1 MKNVST
7 ELKVGLFAIIVI
19 VVLSYMTFKVGG
31 LPMIWEKGYRLY
43 AEFDDVSGLDE
54 QSRIKIAGVE
64 AGILE
69 KIRLENG
76 KAKLTLLVQPD
87 VKVYRNAVV
96 SLRMSGLLGD
106 RYLALTA
113 GTPDQPL
120 LKNGDTITE
129 TLPAADIDI
138 LANRLTSAAA
148 NISDLTRN
156 IQDAFG
162 ETERESIREAIHNL
176 KAVTLN
182 LKEISAEN
190 RVPLRNVIAQL
201 ETFTGALE
209 AKGPGVIDDI
219 SNVARNLNDK
229 GPEFIDNL
237 NKAAKELK
245 EVIEENRYAF
255 KESMGNIQSVSK
267 SADNIAHKIERGEG
281 TLGKLMTDNTL
292 YNSLTSVSG
301 KVEKSL
307 DFVGRLRTYLDF
319 HSEYNTG
326 ESEWKGYFD
335 LTLRPRDDKYYILGI
350 VTDPLGSVKTT
361 ETTINGVTETKD
373 EVESRI
379 EFTAQFA
386 KRFDNV
392 ALRIGLME
400 NTFGLGADYFFNDE
414 NGRMKFDVW
423 DFSAKEAGADDA
435 HARVGLDYRL
445 FKFFFVS
452 GGVDNIL
459 NANRRGVYV
468 GGGLKF
474 EDEDL
479 KYLLGSTPN
488 ISVR

>member
-19 VVLSYMTFKVGG
+19 VILSYMTFKIGG
-31 LPMIWEKGYRLY
+31 MPMIWEKGYRLY
-43 AEFDDVSGLDE
+43 SVFDDVSGLDE

-64 AGILE
+64 AGLLE

-76 KAKLTLLVQPD
+76 KAKLTLLIQPD

-106 RYLALTA
+106 RYIALSP
-113 GTPDQPL
+113 GTPDQPVL
-120 LKNGDTITE
+120 NDGDTIAE
-129 TLPAADIDI
+129 TFPAADIDV
-138 LANRLTSAAA
+138 LANRLTSAADQ
-148 NISDLTRN
+148 ISDLTKN
-156 IQDAFG
+156 INSILG
-162 ETERESIREAIHNL
+162 ENEKQSIRDAIQNL
-176 KAVTLN
+176 RVVTMN

-201 ETFTGALE
+201 DKFTEALGD
-209 AKGPGVIDDI
+209 KGPGVIDDI
-219 SNVARNLNDK
+219 SNVARNLNEK

-237 NKAAKELK
+237 DKAARELK

-267 SADNIAHKIERGEG
+267 SADNIAHKIEQGDG
-281 TLGKLMTDNTL
+281 TLGKLLTDDTL
-292 YNSLTSVSG
+292 YKSLTSVSG
-301 KVEKSL
+301 KVEKSF
-307 DFVGRLRTYLDF
+307 DFADRLRTYLDF

-335 LTLRPRDDKYYILGI
+335 LTLRPRDDKYYIIGI
-350 VTDPLGSVKTT
+350 VSDPLGSVRTT
-361 ETTINGVTETKD
+361 ETTINGVTEIKE

-386 KRFDNV
+386 KRIDNV
-392 ALRIGLME
+392 ALRIGLTE

-414 NGRMKFDVW
+414 NGRIKFDVW
-423 DFSAKEAGADDA
+423 DFSADEAGADKA
-435 HARVGLDYRL
+435 HARIGLDYRL

-452 GGVDNIL
+452 GGVDNLL
-459 NANRRGVYV
+459 NSNRRGVYV

-474 EDEDL
+474 EDEDF

-488 ISVR
+488 IAIK